1 MNTIIDDPYISKFE
15 FFSNWFILQKF
26 LGENKRILPNFFFS
40 FVDFLSLRH
49 MCLLFIHFGFA
60 QFLYFKKWWFSI
72 WLRTHVYSYQP
83 ATLKHIMKL
92 LSDWVLNQRKTFLG
106 SLQHLWSSI
115 SDMSQICFF
124 PWNSSKELHSFSE
137 KDNDFVW
144 QKL

>member
-15 FFSNWFILQKF
+15 YFSNWFILQMF
-26 LGENKRILPNFFFS
+26 LGENKRILPNVFFFRRF
-40 FVDFLSLRH
+40 FVTSTY
-49 MCLLFIHFGFA
+49 LLFKHFGLA
-60 QFLYFKKWWFSI
+60 QFYYLKKLWFSI

-124 PWNSSKELHSFSE
+124 PWNSSKELHSFAE

>member
-26 LGENKRILPNFFFS
+26 LVGNKRILLIVFFS
-40 FVDFLSLRH
+40 FVDFSSLRH
-49 MCLLFIHFGFA
+49 TY
-60 QFLYFKKWWFSI
+60 FLNILVWHNSSILKNWWFSI

-92 LSDWVLNQRKTFLG
+92 LSDWVLNQRKTVLG

-115 SDMSQICFF
+115 SDMSQILMFF
-124 PWNSSKELHSFSE
+124 FMKFF
-137 KDNDFVW
+137 KRTT
-144 QKL
+144 